1 LRKRTRGPDIGK
13 RIHSSDDDGDRF
25 EAQRSERDAFG
36 SFDLTVL
43 TRKQLD
49 VLVMRYCGML
59 SWRRIAE
66 FEHVSKW
73 AVRDRHQR
81 ALQALQSQNQH
92 TSRISRGHNPVSW
105 RAASAAPSGDM
116 PDHASQS
123 GAAHVAAEGGGCG
136 IIRLSLEALYQQEEE
151 EAAAAEAAS
160 RDESC

>member
-1 LRKRTRGPDIGK
+1 
-13 RIHSSDDDGDRF
+13 
-25 EAQRSERDAFG
+25 
-36 SFDLTVL
+36 
-43 TRKQLD
+43 
-49 VLVMRYCGML
+49 MRYCGML
-59 SWRRIAE
+59 SFRRIAA
-66 FEHVSKW
+66 FEGVDVSSI
-73 AVRDRHQR
+73 RDRLRLALAKLQR
-81 ALQALQSQNQH
+81 QIPH
-92 TSRISRGHNPVSW
+92 TSHIGRGQDPVSW

>member
-1 LRKRTRGPDIGK
+1 MKRTRGPDIGK

-59 SWRRIAE
+59 SWRKIAD
-66 FEHVSKW
+66 FEGVTHR
-73 AVRDRHQR
+73 AVRKRHTL
-81 ALQALQSQNQH
+81 ALSKLKRQKVH
-92 TSRISRGHNPVSW
+92 TSRISRGQDPVSW

>member
-1 LRKRTRGPDIGK
+1 
-13 RIHSSDDDGDRF
+13 
-25 EAQRSERDAFG
+25 
-36 SFDLTVL
+36 
-43 TRKQLD
+43 
-49 VLVMRYCGML
+49 MRYCGML
-59 SWRRIAE
+59 SWRKIAE
-66 FEHVSKW
+66 FEGVHHMVVWRRNK
-73 AVRDRHQR
+73 V
-81 ALQALQSQNQH
+81 ALAKLKSQIPQNGY
-92 TSRISRGHNPVSW
+92 TSHIGRGQDPVSW